1 MSVNLTV
8 AGTNTR
14 HPTTLVSVGPSTDY
28 EKFVEDIQA
37 SLADGRIPKLSSP
50 PLAQIFKKGM
60 LPKEG
65 LILDFGVATG
75 SVTRYIAG
83 ELKGRKMYGFDSFKG
98 LPNDWLPAQGVIPK
112 SAMGAFAQAKLP
124 EMPDNVELVV
134 GLFDDTLPA
143 FADSYR
149 DETIALLHVD
159 CDLYESTV
167 SIFKNV
173 GHMIVPGTIIVFDE
187 LFDYPQYAEHELK
200 AFFEFLVERSED
212 LGENCQFEWI
222 GTGDVSSEEC
232 LTNPKYKSG
241 IHDDPTG
248 AILISQDVNLMMRCG
263 LKMTR
268 V

>member
-1 MSVNLTV
+1 
-8 AGTNTR
+8 
-14 HPTTLVSVGPSTDY
+14 
-28 EKFVEDIQA
+28 
-37 SLADGRIPKLSSP
+37 
-50 PLAQIFKKGM
+50 M
-60 LPKEG
+60 LPKDG

-75 SVTRYIAG
+75 NFTRYIAG
-83 ELKGRKMYGFDSFKG
+83 ELKGRRMYGFDSFKG
-98 LPNDWLPAQGVIPK
+98 LPSDWLPAGGVLPK
-112 SAMGAFAQAKLP
+112 AAMGAFAQDKIP

-143 FADSYR
+143 FAGDHP
-149 DETIALLHVD
+149 DDTIALLHID
-159 CDLYESTV
+159 CDMYESTV

-212 LGENCQFEWI
+212 LGEDCQFEWI